1 MRILTA
7 RGRSLVGIGLACALV
22 GWMIGWSAAVAVGAL
37 LVLVPVFGA
46 ISVRRS
52 RFVLASSR
60 TVLPTQFP
68 VGTEAE
74 VVLTIENGSR
84 LASGVLLLQ
93 DKVPVELSEANR
105 VLLDRIPPN
114 AQRSERYQ
122 ILGRQRGRARIGPL
136 TVTVTDPFGTAAITR
151 QFTETNPVLVTPLI
165 VPLGEAGASLA
176 PGGRGE
182 TLFRSLAARG
192 DDDVLPREHRAG
204 DDMRRIHWRATARY
218 GDLMVRREEQAW
230 HSSMVVILDNRASA
244 HAGTGAAS
252 TFEWAVSAAASVA
265 MHYVHLGWR
274 VTVVTSTGSLLAD
287 THAAGGD
294 DADSLLHAFSDI
306 RTTGEGMAPTLSVNL
321 EGVSA
326 VVAVL
331 GRVTDDAARAL
342 VRPVN
347 GFAGCLPLDPAP
359 ADHLRAQGWRVSPW
373 TRGTSV
379 ADAWSRIAPARA
391 GSSR

>member
-1 MRILTA
+1 MGILTA
-7 RGRSLVGIGLACALV
+7 RGKALV
-22 GWMIGWSAAVAVGAL
+22 ALGVVCSVVGWFLGQPAAVAVGAL

-52 RFVLASSR
+52 RFVLGSAR
-60 TVLPTQFP
+60 TVSPTQFP

-74 VVLTIENGSR
+74 VVLTVENGSR

-93 DKVPVELSEANR
+93 DKVPEAISDSTR
-105 VLLDRIPPN
+105 VLLDRVPPN

-122 ILGRQRGRARIGPL
+122 IIGRQRGRWRVGPL
-136 TVTVTDPFGTAAITR
+136 AVTVTDPFGTAIYTR
-151 QFTETNPVLVTPLI
+151 HFTETNPVLVTPMI
-165 VPLGEAGASLA
+165 VPLDNAGASLS

-218 GDLMVRREEQAW
+218 GELMVRREEQAW

-244 HAGTGAAS
+244 HLGSGSAS

-265 MHYVHLGWR
+265 MHYVQLGWR
-274 VTVVTSTGSLLAD
+274 VTVVTASGAVLAD
-287 THAAGGD
+287 THASGGGD
-294 DADSLLHAFSDI
+294 AESLLHAFSDV
-306 RTTGEGMAPTLSVNL
+306 RMSAEAMAPTLSVDL

-331 GRVTDDAARAL
+331 GRVTDDTARAL
-342 VRPVN
+342 VRPVG
-347 GFAGCLPLDPAP
+347 GFAGCLPLDPSP
-359 ADHLRAQGWRVSPW
+359 TDHLRAQGWRVSPW

-379 ADAWSRIAPARA
+379 VEAWSRISPARTGA
-391 GSSR
+391 AT

>member
-1 MRILTA
+1 MGILTA
-7 RGRSLVGIGLACALV
+7 RGKALVALGATCAIAGWALGWPAGLAL
-22 GWMIGWSAAVAVGAL
+22 GAL
-37 LVLVPVFGA
+37 LLLVPILGA

-52 RFVLASSR
+52 RFVLGSSR
-60 TVLPTQFP
+60 VVSPTQFP

-74 VVLTIENGSR
+74 VVLTVENGSR

-93 DKVPVELSEANR
+93 DKVPEALSESTR
-105 VLLDRIPPN
+105 VLLDRVPPN

-122 ILGRQRGRARIGPL
+122 IVGRQRGRARIGPL
-136 TVTVTDPFGTAAITR
+136 AVTVTDPFGTAILTR
-151 QFTETNPVLVTPLI
+151 HFTETNPVLVTPLI
-165 VPLGEAGASLA
+165 VALDKAGASLS

-244 HAGTGAAS
+244 HQGSGVAS

-265 MHYVHLGWR
+265 MHYVQLGWR
-274 VTVVTSTGSLLAD
+274 VTVVTASGAVLGD
-287 THAAGGD
+287 TQSSGGGD
-294 DADSLLHAFSDI
+294 AESLLHAFSDV
-306 RTTGEGMAPTLSVNL
+306 RLGAEAMAHTLSIDL

-331 GRVTDDAARAL
+331 GRVTDDTARAL
-342 VRPVN
+342 VRPAS
-347 GFAGCLPLDPAP
+347 GFAGCLPLDPSP
-359 ADHLRAQGWRVSPW
+359 TDHLRAQGWKVSPW

-379 ADAWSRIAPARA
+379 SEAWARISPARTGA
-391 GSSR
+391 AQ

>member
-1 MRILTA
+1 MRILTR
-7 RGRSLVGIGLACALV
+7 RGRALV
-22 GWMIGWSAAVAVGAL
+22 ALGLCCVFAGWAFGQSAGLAVGAL
-37 LVLVPVFGA
+37 LLLVPVFGA

-52 RFVLASSR
+52 RFVLGAAR

-68 VGTEAE
+68 VGAQAE

-93 DKVPVELSEANR
+93 DKVPESLSEATR

-122 ILGRQRGRARIGPL
+122 IVGHQRGRARVGPL
-136 TVTVTDPFGTAAITR
+136 AVTVTDPFGMATLSR
-151 QFTETNPVLVTPLI
+151 QFTETNPVLVTPRI
-165 VPLGEAGASLA
+165 VPLGVAGASLA

-192 DDDVLPREHRAG
+192 DDDVLPREHHAG
-204 DDMRRIHWRATARY
+204 DDMRRIHWRATARP
-218 GDLMVRREEQAW
+218 GELMVRREEQAW
-230 HSSMVVILDNRASA
+230 HSSMVIILDNRASA
-244 HAGTGAAS
+244 HFGSGATS

-265 MHYVHLGWR
+265 MHYVQLGWR
-274 VTVVTSTGSLLAD
+274 VTVVTASGAVLGD
-287 THAAGGD
+287 TQAAGGG
-294 DADSLLHAFSDI
+294 DADSLLHAFSDV
-306 RTTGEGMAPTLSVNL
+306 RATPEAMAPTLSVDL

-331 GRVTDDAARAL
+331 GRITDDAARAL
-342 VRPVN
+342 IRPTN

-359 ADHLRAQGWRVSPW
+359 SDHLRTQGWRVSPW

-379 ADAWSRIAPARA
+379 SEAWSRIAPAKA
-391 GSSR
+391 GATR